1 MVDVARPGRPAVRRS
16 AEDYP
21 SQDTAFLQAS
31 PPAWSHR
38 SRTRRVALVGAFAV
52 TAAVLGPL
60 VGNGVAG
67 KSGAHSAPLAPAI
80 RGDDLRHPGSPVELQ
95 VPPGRPAVVSFFAS
109 WCEPCKRELPV
120 LAAASRRLGDRV
132 AFLGVDV
139 RDSRTGAVAMLDAA
153 GAGYPAVGDPDGAV
167 TARFGLQG
175 MPSTAFVTPDGHV
188 AGVVLGRLTSGRLAG
203 WLARLGVR

>member
-52 TAAVLGPL
+52 TAAVLAPL
-60 VGNGVAG
+60 AIGNGVAG

-80 RGDDLRHPGSPVELQ
+80 RGDDLRHPGPPLEPP
-95 VPPGRPAVVSFFAS
+95 VPPGGPA
-109 WCEPCKRELPV
+109 
-120 LAAASRRLGDRV
+120 G
-132 AFLGVDV
+132 
-139 RDSRTGAVAMLDAA
+139 GAVF
-153 GAGYPAVGDPDGAV
+153 
-167 TARFGLQG
+167 R
-175 MPSTAFVTPDGHV
+175 S
-188 AGVVLGRLTSGRLAG
+188 
-203 WLARLGVR
+203 